1 MVPFIGLLLP
11 EENLRIAL
19 SNESPLSSNVILRF
33 RSDLGLASICF
44 MLKINSGLISNVAQ
58 VQVFTLSCHKLEN
71 GQGKKVLQGHG
82 KLTEFYS
89 TKYLFSFIARF
100 CGKYIR
106 ETCLEY

>member
-1 MVPFIGLLLP
+1 MMVPFNVLLLP

-19 SNESPLSSNVILRF
+19 SNESLLSSNVILRF
-33 RSDLGLASICF
+33 RSDLGLASSCF

-58 VQVFTLSCHKLEN
+58 EQVFTLSCHKSGN
-71 GQGKKVLQGHG
+71 GQGKKVL
-82 KLTEFYS
+82 TEFHS
-89 TKYLFSFIARF
+89 TKHLFCFIARF

>member
-33 RSDLGLASICF
+33 RSDLGLASSCF

-58 VQVFTLSCHKLEN
+58 VQVFTLSCHKSGN
-71 GQGKKVLQGHG
+71 GLGIKVLQGHG
-82 KLTEFYS
+82 KLTEFHS

-100 CGKYIR
+100 CGKCIR